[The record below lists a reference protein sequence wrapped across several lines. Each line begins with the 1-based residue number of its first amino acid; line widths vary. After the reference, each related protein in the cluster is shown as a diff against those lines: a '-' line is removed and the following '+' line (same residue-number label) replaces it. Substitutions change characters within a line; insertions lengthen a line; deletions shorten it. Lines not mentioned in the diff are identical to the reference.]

1 MLASTAAAPPMTRMQ
16 ALALRLVTMPMVTG
30 VAMLLL
36 WLQFEGQPLLVMGYG
51 ALVVGVLCAL
61 LAPFLLL
68 RSWSQAPNVRNT
80 VMISTLAI
88 VNVPVAFY
96 CVATGVSRATRVVL
110 TLHNDADTAWQ
121 AVQIVGGGLLTEPV
135 AIAPHQASV
144 QEVWPTQEGR
154 LELHF
159 LHDSEP
165 RRVILAGYV
174 TRSLGGSYTAHRDA
188 NGVVTI
194 DP

>member
-1 MLASTAAAPPMTRMQ
+1 MTRMQ
-16 ALALRLVTMPMVTG
+16 ALALRLVTMPMITG
-30 VAMLLL
+30 VVMLLL
-36 WLQFEGQPLLVMGYG
+36 WLQLQGQPLLVMGYG

-61 LAPFLLL
+61 FAPFLLL

-80 VMISTLAI
+80 VMISTLAV

-96 CVATGVSRATRVVL
+96 CVATGVARATRVVI
-110 TLHNDADTAWQ
+110 TLHNDADTDWHG
-121 AVQIVGGGLLTEPV
+121 VQIVGGGLLTEPV
-135 AIAPHQASV
+135 RIAPHRASV

-159 LHDSEP
+159 LQDSEP
-165 RRVILAGYV
+165 QRIILAGYI

-188 NGVVTI
+188 KAVVTI